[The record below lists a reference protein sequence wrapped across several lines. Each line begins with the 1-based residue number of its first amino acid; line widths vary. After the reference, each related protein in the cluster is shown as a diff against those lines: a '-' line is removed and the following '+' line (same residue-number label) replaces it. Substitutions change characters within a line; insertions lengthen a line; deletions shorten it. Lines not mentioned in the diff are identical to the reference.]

1 MKEKKHTGLKRLVL
15 PVLFLLMCVPFAM
28 AQNPVKVT
36 GKVIDDLGEPMI
48 GVSVQVK
55 GTPGGTITDIDGNY
69 SVEVSQGATLIFSYL
84 GYVTEEHQ
92 VTGSTLNVTMK
103 ENVEALEEVVVI
115 GYGVQ
120 KKSSVTGAI
129 SQVKAEDM
137 ENRTITTAA
146 QALQGKTA
154 GVQLITTSG
163 GPGESPTIRVRG
175 YSSNAPSNPL
185 YVVDGVRLSD
195 ISGIDPNDIASMEV
209 LKDAA
214 SAAIYGAEAGNGV
227 ILITTKKGVVGSSKI
242 TYDFQ
247 FASQSI
253 ARIPELMNAQEYVSY
268 MTESANGSSGII
280 PMETIQTNWD
290 GITDTDWVDAIFENS
305 KMQKHNIAFSG
316 GSERGNYYLSL
327 TYLDNNGIIVGNN
340 DTYNRMTAAINA
352 DYNVKPWLKVG
363 TTNQIEKYN
372 VRRVSGQNAYGSVLS
387 SVLMMDPL
395 TAPVYAA
402 DQLPANMENLL
413 AQGYD
418 LMQDPNGNY
427 YGVSAFFEGENYN
440 PLIMMNNNITRN
452 SGFNVTGSIYGDL
465 KPFDGFTFTSRF
477 GYRLSGARSSA
488 VSLPFYGNSV
498 QQNPFINSL
507 TGQSSTT
514 IYYQWENFANYMK
527 TFNDAHTIT
536 AMVGMSYQEQ
546 SYDYVSGQLQAN
558 GEDAIQQNN
567 PLFYYL
573 NYGAT
578 SATKTVG
585 GDKTRT
591 AKMSYYGRIGYDY
604 KGRYLLQASLRA
616 DAADLSLLPASNRWG
631 YFPAVSAGWTVSEE
645 KFFQSIRNH
654 VTSLKV
660 RASWGQNGSLA
671 ALSNYPYSTDMSVT
685 GLYPFTNNTLNFV
698 NAYVPNSLG
707 NEELKWET
715 SEQLNF
721 GFDARFLRDRL
732 TFSMDWYKKTTKDLL
747 ITGTTPSLI
756 VGGVVS
762 PINAGNVEN
771 KGFEFELG
779 WRDNIKDFSY
789 SIRANLATLK
799 NKVTY
804 LDPSLQRVVGTQFH
818 TYPLSYF
825 EEGYPIYYFRGYQFA
840 GIDPQTGDPT
850 FKDLDGDGVISDGD
864 LGYIGDAIPDITY
877 GITLTAAYKGLDL
890 TVFGTGSA
898 GNQIYNASFRPDQ
911 TRSNH
916 LKEIYYDDRWT
927 VDNPNGTK
935 PRAGANYMER
945 YIMSDAVVFDGSFF
959 KIKQIQLG
967 YSLPK
972 SWLKKAFINNL
983 RVYCSLD
990 DFFTFTKYPGFDP
1003 EASAS
1008 STNGMGIDMGGY
1020 PTSKKVVFGFNV
1032 EF

>member
-372 VRRVSGQNAYGSVLS
+372 VRRVSGQNAYGSV
-387 SVLMMDPL
+387 
-395 TAPVYAA
+395 
-402 DQLPANMENLL
+402 
-413 AQGYD
+413 
-418 LMQDPNGNY
+418 
-427 YGVSAFFEGENYN
+427 
-440 PLIMMNNNITRN
+440 
-452 SGFNVTGSIYGDL
+452 
-465 KPFDGFTFTSRF
+465 
-477 GYRLSGARSSA
+477 
-488 VSLPFYGNSV
+488 
-498 QQNPFINSL
+498 
-507 TGQSSTT
+507 
-514 IYYQWENFANYMK
+514 
-527 TFNDAHTIT
+527 
-536 AMVGMSYQEQ
+536 
-546 SYDYVSGQLQAN
+546 
-558 GEDAIQQNN
+558 
-567 PLFYYL
+567 
-573 NYGAT
+573 
-578 SATKTVG
+578 
-585 GDKTRT
+585 
-591 AKMSYYGRIGYDY
+591 
-604 KGRYLLQASLRA
+604 
-616 DAADLSLLPASNRWG
+616 
-631 YFPAVSAGWTVSEE
+631 
-645 KFFQSIRNH
+645 
-654 VTSLKV
+654 
-660 RASWGQNGSLA
+660 
-671 ALSNYPYSTDMSVT
+671 
-685 GLYPFTNNTLNFV
+685 
-698 NAYVPNSLG
+698 
-707 NEELKWET
+707 
-715 SEQLNF
+715 
-721 GFDARFLRDRL
+721 
-732 TFSMDWYKKTTKDLL
+732 
-747 ITGTTPSLI
+747 
-756 VGGVVS
+756 
-762 PINAGNVEN
+762 
-771 KGFEFELG
+771 
-779 WRDNIKDFSY
+779 
-789 SIRANLATLK
+789 
-799 NKVTY
+799 
-804 LDPSLQRVVGTQFH
+804 
-818 TYPLSYF
+818 
-825 EEGYPIYYFRGYQFA
+825 
-840 GIDPQTGDPT
+840 
-850 FKDLDGDGVISDGD
+850 
-864 LGYIGDAIPDITY
+864 
-877 GITLTAAYKGLDL
+877 
-890 TVFGTGSA
+890 
-898 GNQIYNASFRPDQ
+898 
-911 TRSNH
+911 
-916 LKEIYYDDRWT
+916 
-927 VDNPNGTK
+927 
-935 PRAGANYMER
+935 
-945 YIMSDAVVFDGSFF
+945 
-959 KIKQIQLG
+959 
-967 YSLPK
+967 
-972 SWLKKAFINNL
+972 
-983 RVYCSLD
+983 
-990 DFFTFTKYPGFDP
+990 
-1003 EASAS
+1003 
-1008 STNGMGIDMGGY
+1008 
-1020 PTSKKVVFGFNV
+1020 
-1032 EF
+1032 